1 MNTGYSFFQIYQA
14 ERTRSAAEQR
24 RVDAC
29 HGELAAALTRR
40 WRRVTGPLRSLRS
53 LRRPAY
59 PAEGGWPEQG
69 LAEDALAKDGTPAAE
84 GQPTHCLTSSGR

>member
-1 MNTGYSFFQIYQA
+1 MNTGYSFYQIYQA

-24 RVDAC
+24 QVDAY

-40 WRRVTGPLRSLRS
+40 WRRVAGPLRSLRSLRS

-69 LAEDALAKDGTPAAE
+69 LAEDALAKDGAPAAA
-84 GQPTHCLTSSGR
+84 GSRRTA